1 MGNLD
6 YIVFLVYFLIVASYG
21 YWIYQRKKK
30 AEASATDFFLAEGS
44 MKCQEVIQHPNAR
57 FISGLVPDAIPLG
70 QLGYKKWIQS
80 SFEDVESFE
89 PFYLKDFL
97 IRKPNLA

>member
-1 MGNLD
+1 
-6 YIVFLVYFLIVASYG
+6 VV
-21 YWIYQRKKK
+21 
-30 AEASATDFFLAEGS
+30 
-44 MKCQEVIQHPNAR
+44 QHSNAR
-57 FISGLVPDAIPLG
+57 FVTDMIPDAVPLG

-97 IRKPNLA
+97 IRKPNLV